1 MALILQLIQ
10 YLKIGLS
17 SLKCKSTAAEV
28 GDRVSLVD
36 KRQGIVRYVGE
47 TKFANGIW
55 YGIELFKPLGKND
68 GSVHDVRYFTCKP
81 NHGLFAIGSR
91 LLSVSKSKSDK
102 SLEDDASKCSSSQ
115 SPGSSERAKSPFALK
130 RMKSKSNST
139 LKVSPLSSSS
149 EDSWLTL
156 GVNVL
161 VNSEI
166 GVLRYIGPVDFAKG
180 TWLGVELRS
189 NNGRNDGSVQGKR
202 YFTCKPNRGLLVKP
216 KKVSVRGINGAKLLP
231 ED

>member
-1 MALILQLIQ
+1 
-10 YLKIGLS
+10 
-17 SLKCKSTAAEV
+17 
-28 GDRVSLVD
+28 
-36 KRQGIVRYVGE
+36 
-47 TKFANGIW
+47 
-55 YGIELFKPLGKND
+55 
-68 GSVHDVRYFTCKP
+68 
-81 NHGLFAIGSR
+81 
-91 LLSVSKSKSDK
+91 
-102 SLEDDASKCSSSQ
+102 
-115 SPGSSERAKSPFALK
+115 
-130 RMKSKSNST
+130 MKSKSNST